1 MARRQITVM
10 NMPLLVIL
18 IFICA
23 GNSGQIE
30 DKTLV
35 PKVPQQFDFAQSC
48 TGGPK
53 NLGCV

>member
-1 MARRQITVM
+1 M